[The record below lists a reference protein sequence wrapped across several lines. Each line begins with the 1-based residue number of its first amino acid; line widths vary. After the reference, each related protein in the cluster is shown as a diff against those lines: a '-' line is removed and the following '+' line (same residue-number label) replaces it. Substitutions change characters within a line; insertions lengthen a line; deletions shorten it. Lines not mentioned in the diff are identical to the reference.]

1 MTSIQWGIIGPG
13 NIAHRF
19 ADGLKESKS
28 GELIAIA
35 STNEGRRKSFGDKY
49 NIDSTHRFSSYDELV
64 ESSDIDAIYI
74 STPHTLHAEWTIKA
88 AGRGKHILCE
98 KPGAVNLEEGKQV
111 IQAVQEAGVFYME
124 GFMYRC
130 HPQIKTLLKLIKEK
144 QIGEIQS
151 IKSSFGFDT
160 GKTIPKSRLFDKE
173 LAGGAIL
180 DVGLYPISL
189 SRLVAGVASG
199 KKFLNPVKLTG
210 SATIGETGV
219 DEVAHAKFE
228 FENGIVAEA
237 STAIREEMTNNAILT
252 GSKGSIE
259 MSEPWTPGKEGEG
272 YHSTIKININDSTEI
287 VDMKGQEHLFY
298 FEAELASASIKDNK
312 LEVPHPGMTWED
324 TLGNLKTLDD
334 WREQVGYSIQ
344 QDLTS

>member
-1 MTSIQWGIIGPG
+1 MDIVKWGIIGPG
-13 NIAHRF
+13 NIAKSF
-19 ADGLKESKS
+19 ADGLKQSRF
-28 GELIAIA
+28 GELVAIA
-35 STNEGRRKSFGDKY
+35 STNQDRRKSFGDKY
-49 NIDSTHRFSSYDELV
+49 NIKSNLRFETYDDII
-64 ESSDIDAIYI
+64 ESSQIDAIYI
-74 STPHTLHAEWTIKA
+74 STPHTLHAEWTVKA
-88 AGRGKHILCE
+88 ASKGKHVLCE
-98 KPGAVNLEEGKQV
+98 KPGAVNLKEGKQV
-111 IQAVQEAGVFYME
+111 IQAVKEAGVFYME

-144 QIGEIQS
+144 QIGEIKS

-160 GKTIPKSRLFDKE
+160 GKVIPKSRLFNKE

-180 DVGLYPISL
+180 DVGLYPISF

-199 KKFLNPVKLTG
+199 KKFLNPSKLTG

-219 DEVAHAKFE
+219 DEVAYAKFE
-228 FENGIVAEA
+228 FENDIVADA
-237 STAIREEMTNNAILT
+237 STAIRKEMANNAIIT
-252 GSKGSIE
+252 GSKGTIE

-272 YHSTIKININDSTEI
+272 YHSTIKININDNTEI
-287 VDMKGQEHLFY
+287 FEIKGPEHLFY
-298 FEAELASASIKDNK
+298 FEAELASLSIKDNK